1 METRRK
7 KQTQKNFFTM
17 ASGGLVIVV
26 RNFIDRK
33 QNFRMLFTVIF
44 SSSSSSPCKSVN
56 IYRLARMARNF
67 NDYPGFQPKTMYYFA
82 HDCMIG
88 RCAYSFPC
96 PSFKERCSS
105 QQKGTTKSR
114 CGLKVSPLSSYCL
127 GAATDYGHTKAK
139 SLIICGPNS
148 NPNPKKLFGM
158 WI

>member
-1 METRRK
+1 MHLYHILINWS
-7 KQTQKNFFTM
+7 QKFW
-17 ASGGLVIVV
+17 VV
-26 RNFIDRK
+26 YVYYRFILE
-33 QNFRMLFTVIF
+33 QCA
-44 SSSSSSPCKSVN
+44 CKSVN

-67 NDYPGFQPKTMYYFA
+67 NDYPGFQPKTTFMYYFA

>member
-1 METRRK
+1 MVVLIWLGDLMLKQKQFK
-7 KQTQKNFFTM
+7 KRDRLHSYHLASNFQTFF
-17 ASGGLVIVV
+17 L
-26 RNFIDRK
+26 FIPMK
-33 QNFRMLFTVIF
+33 IGF
-44 SSSSSSPCKSVN
+44 SVN

-67 NDYPGFQPKTMYYFA
+67 NDYPGFQPKTTFMYYFA